1 MFFKKKRLYLESLNS
16 QINQLSVDRA
26 SVKIAIIDDLD
37 VPYLENLRNCGYTNV
52 RHYRDI
58 DNFEMLTP
66 YSVIVCDIRDV
77 GKKLSKAEGAFII
90 QQLRKIFPDKYII
103 AMSSNLYALPI
114 QNYISTADAKIK
126 RDSNPDKILNEIEQG
141 VKAMNSKKLRWIRM
155 RDHLL
160 KEHQMD
166 LYDVWLLEQE
176 FIRSVQSNDKKFFE
190 HSDVTRHSGDMLK
203 GLLVNFIS
211 GIIF

>member
-1 MFFKKKRLYLESLNS
+1 MIFKKKRLHLDSLNS
-16 QINQLSVDRA
+16 QVTNLSIDRS
-26 SVKIAIIDDLD
+26 SVRIAIIDDLD
-37 VPYLENLRNCGYTNV
+37 IPYLENLRNCGYTNV
-52 RHYRDI
+52 YHYRDI
-58 DNFEMLTP
+58 DNFEMLSS

-77 GKKLSKAEGAFII
+77 GKKLSNREGAFII
-90 QQLRKIFPDKYII
+90 QQLRKIYPDKYII
-103 AMSSNLYALPI
+103 AMSSNVFALPI
-114 QNYISTADAKIK
+114 QSYISTADAKIK
-126 RDSNPDKILNEIEQG
+126 RDSSPDKILEEIEQG
-141 VKAMNSKKLRWIRM
+141 VKTMNSKKLRWLRM

-176 FIRSVQSNDKKFFE
+176 FIRSVQNNNRKFFE
-190 HSDVTRHSGDMLK
+190 NSKITQHSGDMLK